1 MPDQA
6 FSVHVSGVTT
16 PGLFT
21 GPESDPLQVV
31 RVRIRR
37 TRPAGPLRISV
48 RGQGVTT
55 PRPRLLR
62 ADTAEAY
69 AGVDAKAELGGGAR
83 QSETSLESWAE
94 VPVRIA
100 DAAPGDRLPATAH
113 VHASDG
119 RLLASYDFE
128 LTVAEPGWTVRL
140 VPHFHYD
147 PMWWN
152 TQAAYTALWDT
163 PQREGEPEKGWEYT
177 GVPAFTLVPLH
188 LQQAADD
195 PSYRFVLSEI
205 DYLKPFWDTHPE
217 HREEIRQ
224 LIREGRLEIVGGTY
238 NEPSTN
244 LTSAETTVR
253 GAVHGL
259 GFHRD
264 VLGGNPRT
272 AWQLDVFGHDPS
284 FPSLMA
290 DAGLDSAVF
299 ARGPHHQWGPMMDTW
314 GEALRPPSAMQLPA
328 EYDWIGPSGSGLLL
342 HYLPAHYSAGWF
354 SHKAASSEAAA
365 GQLLDLYELL
375 RTGAATRNVLIPM
388 GTDFSWPHPWGLD
401 VQHAWNRRYTWPRM
415 EHSGPRQ
422 HFAAVR
428 AELEAR
434 GERPLPVTREMG
446 PVYTGKDVTYADV
459 KQAHRAAEYLVQEA
473 ETYASLVHALGLM
486 TYPADA
492 LDKAWRHLLHAA
504 HHDAVTG
511 TFSDQVYLDLLPTW
525 REAYELADSVR
536 ESALSAMAAAVDTRV
551 PAAGESAAGDKLSLS
566 AQAGA
571 AAGGVVAVT
580 VFNPVSWDRTDVVRT
595 SVALDAL
602 GVADAAW
609 IGVRGEEGGAP
620 APVLVEHVHD
630 GVARIAFLARE
641 VPSLGHRTWWLAG
654 TDGPVSAGW
663 VVASEA
669 AVDGGAGWAVA
680 SEAAT
685 GRGTGRATES
695 GAAVDGDAGWT
706 VASEAAGDGGAGRAT
721 ESGAAVDGDAGW
733 AVASEAA
740 TGRGTGCATES
751 GAAVDGDAGSAPS
764 CLRIANGMFLV
775 EADPSRGGGLSRVA
789 DLRSGRELIT
799 PGEVDELV
807 VQDEYA
813 AHPFFEEGPWHLL
826 PKGPGTGSGAAPA
839 ESVAVEHSPL
849 GARIV
854 ARGRT
859 GPVRWTRTTTL
870 WEGLDRVELTT
881 RVDEFEGSDQLLRL
895 RIPADVPGA
904 LPVAETAAAAVGRG
918 FAFPETDTGVDHTRA
933 PWTLDTPCLNWF
945 ALSSTLRVALTGPE
959 GTRVGERPLGAGEIV
974 LPDAGLPGYGQP
986 MPPGAEETGGPSGGG
1001 SGSATAGTQ
1010 KADAHSRAATAG
1022 AEKTDDR
1029 TGSATAGAQKADAHS
1044 RPTTTAPSAAP
1055 SADGP
1060 GAPLRDPLRDLV
1072 TALVQHGVT
1081 TTPTRARGPRW
1092 GDLAVD
1098 SSLPDFRIA
1107 LGGPEVNSFTAAV
1120 LSAAPA
1126 AYTKAVR
1133 DRESPLVLVPAQAP
1147 LREVWQPGC
1156 DLTGPRDLPVLALT
1170 GDALPGALA
1179 APAETVRRDAALGAL
1194 APEGAAEPFE
1204 DRTVGVLVRGTPSFA
1219 IDTEGRLHSTLMRS
1233 CTGRPSAEW
1242 MDPPRR
1248 TAPDGSSFQLQH
1260 WTHVFEHALV
1270 ASEGDWR
1277 EADLLR
1283 RGREFNQPLTAVT
1296 GTLHD
1301 GPAPRAMSHL
1311 SVEPSRQ
1318 VLVETVKKTED
1329 GEAFAVRLR
1338 ETHGRAVR
1346 PTLIREMV
1354 VVGAER
1360 TGLLEEPSG
1369 DERLAANPPD
1379 DVFDLSGNA
1388 YATVRLT
1395 SEPSPGTEPL
1405 RESVQPV
1412 FSRYWLHNTGTAP
1425 LGNAPYSVRVMPYAL
1440 TAEGSEPL
1448 RTEVALTSNSRDAA
1462 GDCPV
1467 DVLLPE
1473 GWSADWTRG
1482 TVRIDADG
1490 HTRLPLTVRPAPD
1503 AESGDHLVRVVMTTP
1518 AGAVEDCLTVTVPG
1532 RSGPPPGISVEAE
1545 TTRVDLTPGGRGEVA
1560 VLVHNG
1566 LHSDLHG
1573 EALAVSPYG
1582 SWQLTG
1588 QRTVLQLAARDTTRT
1603 VFELSAPVDTP
1614 PGVYWVLI
1622 KAVCQGRIAYGPAVA
1637 VRVGQEPHRQDG
1649 TERATAPYEGKAR

>member
-48 RGQGVTT
+48 TGRDVGT

-69 AGVDAKAELGGGAR
+69 AGVDAKAELTGGAR

-94 VPVRIA
+94 VPVRVT
-100 DAAPGDRLPATAH
+100 DAAPGDRLPATAL

-119 RLLASYDFE
+119 RLLASYGFE

-163 PQREGEPEKGWEYT
+163 PQRDGEPEKGWEYT

-253 GAVHGL
+253 SAVHGL
-259 GFHRD
+259 AFHRE
-264 VLGGNPRT
+264 VLGGDPRT

-328 EYDWIGPSGSGLLL
+328 EYDWIGPNGSGLLL

-354 SHKAASSEAAA
+354 SHKAASAEAAA
-365 GQLLDLYELL
+365 EQLLDLYELL

-415 EHSGPRQ
+415 EHSGPRE

-428 AELEAR
+428 AELEVR

-492 LDKAWRHLLHAA
+492 LEKAWRHLLHAA

-536 ESALSAMAAAVDTRV
+536 ESALSAMTAAVDTRA
-551 PAAGESAAGDKLSLS
+551 PAAGGASEAGKPSLS
-566 AQAGA
+566 GQVGA
-571 AAGGVVAVT
+571 VVAVT

-595 SVALDAL
+595 KVALDAL
-602 GVADAAW
+602 GVVDPAW
-609 IGVRGEEGGAP
+609 IAVRGEEGGAP

-630 GVARIAFLARE
+630 GVAQIAFLARE
-641 VPSLGHRTWWLAG
+641 VPSLGHRTWWLVDAG
-654 TDGPVSAGW
+654 GPVSAGW
-663 VVASEA
+663 AEAADGEAEWAAASEA
-669 AVDGGAGWAVA
+669 AA
-680 SEAAT
+680 
-685 GRGTGRATES
+685 
-695 GAAVDGDAGWT
+695 DGD
-706 VASEAAGDGGAGRAT
+706 V
-721 ESGAAVDGDAGW
+721 
-733 AVASEAA
+733 
-740 TGRGTGCATES
+740 GCA
-751 GAAVDGDAGSAPS
+751 PPRP
-764 CLRIANGMFLV
+764 RIANETFLV

-789 DLRSGRELIT
+789 DLRAGRELIT
-799 PGEVDELV
+799 PGSVDELV

-826 PKGPGTGSGAAPA
+826 PKGPGTGSGSAPA

-870 WEGLDRVELTT
+870 WHGLDRVELTT
-881 RVDEFEGSDQLLRL
+881 KVDGFEGGDQLLRL

-959 GTRVGERPLGAGEIV
+959 GARVGERPLGAGEIV

-986 MPPGAEETGGPSGGG
+986 MAPVSEE
-1001 SGSATAGTQ
+1001 
-1010 KADAHSRAATAG
+1010 
-1022 AEKTDDR
+1022 
-1029 TGSATAGAQKADAHS
+1029 
-1044 RPTTTAPSAAP
+1044 
-1055 SADGP
+1055 DGP
-1060 GAPLRDPLRDLV
+1060 GDPLRDVV
-1072 TALVQHGVT
+1072 TALVQQGVT
-1081 TTPTRARGPRW
+1081 TTPTRAQGPRW

-1107 LGGPEVNSFTAAV
+1107 VGGPEVNSFTAAV
-1120 LSAAPA
+1120 LSDAPA
-1126 AYTKAVR
+1126 ACAQAVR
-1133 DRESPLVLVPAQAP
+1133 DGEWPLVLVPARAP

-1156 DLTGPRDLPVLALT
+1156 DLTGPRDLPVLVLT
-1170 GDALPGALA
+1170 GDDLPGALA
-1179 APAETVRRDAALGAL
+1179 ALAETLRRDAALGAL
-1194 APEGAAEPFE
+1194 APEGGAEPFE

-1219 IDTEGRLHSTLMRS
+1219 VDTEGRLHSTLMRS

-1270 ASEGDWR
+1270 TSQGDWR
-1277 EADLLR
+1277 EADLMR

-1296 GTLHD
+1296 GAPHE
-1301 GPAPRAMSHL
+1301 GPAPSAMSHL

-1318 VLVETVKKTED
+1318 VLVETVKKSED

-1369 DERLAANPPD
+1369 DERRAADPPD

-1388 YATVRLT
+1388 YATLRLI
-1395 SEPSPGTEPL
+1395 SEPSPGTEPA
-1405 RESVQPV
+1405 REPVQPV

-1440 TAEGSEPL
+1440 TTEGPEPL
-1448 RTEVALTSNSRDAA
+1448 RTEIILTSNSPEAA

-1467 DVLLPE
+1467 EVLLPE
-1473 GWSADWTRG
+1473 GWSASWTRQ
-1482 TVRIDADG
+1482 TVRIDAGG
-1490 HTRLPLTVRPAPD
+1490 HTRLPLTVRPAPG
-1503 AESGDHLVRVVMTTP
+1503 AGSGDHLVRVVLTTP

-1532 RSGPPPGISVEAE
+1532 RPGPPPGIGIDAE
-1545 TTRVDLTPGGRGEVA
+1545 TTRVDLTPGGRGELA

-1582 SWQLTG
+1582 SWQFTG
-1588 QRTVLQLAARDTTRT
+1588 QRLALQLAARDTTRT

-1637 VRVGQEPHRQDG
+1637 VHVGEGSHPQDC
-1649 TERATAPYEGKAR
+1649 TEQATAPHEGKAR